1 MFFVFP
7 RIPLF
12 CPSSGSTPIFSFTKE
27 QNRYDIIPPMG
38 LMDNLKQLGDLK
50 KMRDQAMEVQKKLAG
65 IKITVEHRGVTVV
78 MTADQKVVS
87 ISGESDF
94 GKITEAVNEALK
106 QSQKVAA
113 DEMKPMMGGLGLPGM

>member
-1 MFFVFP
+1 
-7 RIPLF
+7 
-12 CPSSGSTPIFSFTKE
+12 
-27 QNRYDIIPPMG
+27 MG

-65 IKITVEHRGVTVV
+65 IKITVEHKGVIVV

-87 ISGESDF
+87 ISGYQDF
-94 GKITEAVNEALK
+94 EKITEAVNEALK

-113 DEMKPMMGGLGLPGM
+113 DEMKPMMGGLGIPGM

>member
-1 MFFVFP
+1 
-7 RIPLF
+7 
-12 CPSSGSTPIFSFTKE
+12 
-27 QNRYDIIPPMG
+27 MG
-38 LMDNLKQLGDLK
+38 LMDGLKQLGDLK

-65 IKITVEHRGVTVV
+65 IRITIEHKGVTVI
-78 MTADQKVVS
+78 MTADQKLQS

-113 DEMKPMMGGLGLPGM
+113 DEMKSLMGGSFPGM